1 MPEYPLFHLPEI
13 GWLVAYRK
21 ATSHVELTG
30 ALRKQHSEY
39 QKATLQEM
47 EKSERAK
54 QLNKHRHA
62 TILIVA
68 GAIKNNTYKIIHWLS
83 VVIGGRGIL
92 RITSIHAAHQFEL
105 RVTAMDQAPQPRGEL
120 ALRLSRAY
128 PTLAARHFYKMQG
141 RSTNRAN
148 LEVTQRRL
156 MRRVRTPAVT
166 MRSSSSTMYRLSKS
180 PSRAT
185 TSAP

>member
-105 RVTAMDQAPQPRGEL
+105 RVTAMDQVGHRG
-120 ALRLSRAY
+120 
-128 PTLAARHFYKMQG
+128 
-141 RSTNRAN
+141 AN
-148 LEVTQRRL
+148 LHCGCRAPTQPSPQDISTKC
-156 MRRVRTPAVT
+156 RVGQRIGQTWKL
-166 MRSSSSTMYRLSKS
+166 LSV
-180 PSRAT
+180 A
-185 TSAP
+185 